1 MLLRRSAINYLFQSF
16 ALIDSK
22 TVRDNL
28 LLALYHTKLAKKEKL
43 SHIQEMLGRFG
54 VGDKLDSVVSELSGG
69 EKQRVAMSRAMLKP
83 GDLIL
88 ADEPTGSLDRRMANI
103 VMDSLLRAT
112 RDAGKTLVMVTHDM
126 TMADKCDRILTM
138 EEGRLV

>member
-1 MLLRRSAINYLFQSF
+1 
-16 ALIDSK
+16 
-22 TVRDNL
+22 
-28 LLALYHTKLAKKEKL
+28 
-43 SHIQEMLGRFG
+43 
-54 VGDKLDSVVSELSGG
+54 
-69 EKQRVAMSRAMLKP
+69 MSRAMLKP